1 MLVNLI
7 RSSYGSLSESQ
18 YMLPQRTIDI
28 VKSTAPILEEHGE
41 ALTAHFYKR
50 MFTHNPEVSPLF
62 NPAHQRAGSQQKA
75 LAAAIC
81 AYAANIDNLEIL
93 GGAVELIAQKHASLR
108 ILPEHYPIVGEN
120 LLASIREVLGAGAT
134 EEVISAWT
142 VAYGFLAEILIGR
155 EKQIYSTQAK
165 ARNGWIGFKPFRVV
179 RIAPESEIITSFY
192 LQPADSGGL
201 PLFKPGQY
209 ITVRVPDARGQTTM
223 RNYSLSNAPGEDH
236 FRISVKQ
243 EPKGFVSAFLHESAR
258 EGTEVEVGPPC
269 GEFFLDLSERHE
281 RPLMLLSA
289 GVGITPVLSILSSVL
304 MVQPEREVFFV
315 HGALNGRVHAFRELV
330 RQLGDLHANLKVHYR
345 YSEASEEDRTM
356 RWHDSEGFIDAE
368 LLEDM
373 LPERDADYY
382 FCGPKP
388 FMVGIY
394 HNLLKWGI
402 PASQV
407 HFEFFGPRQEL
418 EGSCRPA
425 SMRLTRCPGLRYR
438 NPAS

>member
-1 MLVNLI
+1 ML
-7 RSSYGSLSESQ
+7 S
-18 YMLPQRTIDI
+18 QRTIDI
-28 VKSTAPILEEHGE
+28 VKATAPVLEEHGE
-41 ALTAHFYKR
+41 TLTQHFYKR
-50 MFTHNPEVSPLF
+50 MFSHNAEVAPLF

-81 AYAANIDNLEIL
+81 AYAANIDNLEVL

-120 LLASIREVLGAGAT
+120 LLSSIREVLGAGAT
-134 EEVISAWT
+134 DEVIAAWT
-142 VAYGFLAEILIGR
+142 EAYGFLAEILIGR
-155 EKQIYSTQAK
+155 ERQIYSTHAK
-165 ARNGWIGFKPFRVV
+165 TRDGWIGFKSFRVA
-179 RIAPESEIITSFY
+179 RTEPESEIITSFY
-192 LQPADSGGL
+192 LQPTDGSGL

-209 ITVRVPDARGQTTM
+209 ITVRIPDARGQTTM
-223 RNYSLSNAPGEDH
+223 RNYSLSNPPGEDY

-243 EPKGFVSAFLHESAR
+243 EPNGFVSGFLHKSAK
-258 EGTEVEVGPPC
+258 EGTEIEVGPPC
-269 GEFFLDLSERHE
+269 GEFFIDLTERHE

-289 GVGITPVLSILSSVL
+289 GVGITPLLSMLLSVL
-304 MVQPEREVFFV
+304 KAQPDREVFFV
-315 HGALNGRVHAFRELV
+315 HGALNGRVHAFRDFV
-330 RQLGDLHANLKVHYR
+330 RQLASRHPKLKVHYR
-345 YSEASEEDRTM
+345 YNEAKDEDREM
-356 RWHDSEGFIDAE
+356 RWHDSEGLIDAE

-388 FMVGIY
+388 FMMGIY

-418 EGSCRPA
+418 EGA
-425 SMRLTRCPGLRYR
+425 K
-438 NPAS
+438 AEAA